1 MAHARDAIVHIV
13 HLMKRPKDVKMQFQT
28 IMHVITQV
36 PCRTPKSSIGWKL
49 LAPVRRV
56 CVALRRKQ
64 QKCARILQRCQHC
77 CCYHDFGQNIF
88 SRHSSWCSCL
98 AQCALLALISS
109 PMSLV
114 ATWKTFVKWFSMI
127 QLFQAFHSLSVPAR
141 CPAHKTGWFNGYNG
155 QNFLVQG
162 QLPLQ
167 QMMHIE
173 ELQFVL
179 WGSLA
184 LCLEL
189 GLGHWPLNSCTA
201 FARWL
206 QADLGF
212 HCFLCWP
219 LSRGLGFTA
228 MSPRWCLKHCRDCWK
243 AFSVLMTL
251 TNLTPSVPFQ
261 KLTCGLIWEMMRQMQ
276 TLKTWLKHIRKMHGG
291 MQKVTEDSNGFQGI
305 LEQRFPFLVR

>member
-1 MAHARDAIVHIV
+1 MFLFGSVCFACFNFFPNVIGCD
-13 HLMKRPKDVKMQFQT
+13 LKDF
-28 IMHVITQV
+28 
-36 PCRTPKSSIGWKL
+36 
-49 LAPVRRV
+49 
-56 CVALRRKQ
+56 
-64 QKCARILQRCQHC
+64 
-77 CCYHDFGQNIF
+77 
-88 SRHSSWCSCL
+88 
-98 AQCALLALISS
+98 
-109 PMSLV
+109 
-114 ATWKTFVKWFSMI
+114 FVKWFSMI

-162 QLPLQ
+162 QLPL

-305 LEQRFPFLVR
+305 LEQRFPFSSGKIDSSSSLEDEASPHRATLDSIQFPHALEPYDVRSGSCKILLDVTIS